1 MRVMLRFQA
10 VSSSDIPTSTHSTLL
25 EHRSLVRVRGQDAA
39 AFLQGLVTADVSN
52 LDEQQSQYSMLLNPQ
67 VSVLAYSFCVY
78 VHANASNQRMLS
90 YLWPSTQTQNM
101 GIQGLNVGLCVP
113 MCHKSGNFRCKNIFV
128 VDGGYEN

>member
-90 YLWPSTQTQNM
+90 YLWPPTQM
-101 GIQGLNVGLCVP
+101 GIQGLNAGLCVP
-113 MCHKSGNFRCKNIFV
+113 MCRKSGNFRCKNIFV